1 MTIKCPDCVTD
12 PLIFEQFYS
21 VFKRTRKAEGKTVW
35 CFLLLRQWLVTIV
48 IAIFL
53 LWMNHRSPP
62 VLQSLFH
69 IYVFTI
75 AEDKMECA
83 QTFRV
88 GSRKLFNIE
97 NNQNYAFK
105 KNLQLSQVGRYGKT
119 KQCFEPVWAEL
130 VSTYH
135 IQHPCTVLSLPKI
148 PDLVPCVKTN
158 QILLHS
164 MEITYY
170 MNFSDI

>member
-1 MTIKCPDCVTD
+1 MLPSTMPMTSNYFNSNVPFVNEPQK
-12 PLIFEQFYS
+12 
-21 VFKRTRKAEGKTVW
+21 
-35 CFLLLRQWLVTIV
+35 
-48 IAIFL
+48 
-53 LWMNHRSPP
+53 PP
-62 VLQSLFH
+62 ILQSLFH

-119 KQCFEPVWAEL
+119 KQCFEL
-130 VSTYH
+130 V
-135 IQHPCTVLSLPKI
+135 
-148 PDLVPCVKTN
+148 
-158 QILLHS
+158 
-164 MEITYY
+164 
-170 MNFSDI
+170 